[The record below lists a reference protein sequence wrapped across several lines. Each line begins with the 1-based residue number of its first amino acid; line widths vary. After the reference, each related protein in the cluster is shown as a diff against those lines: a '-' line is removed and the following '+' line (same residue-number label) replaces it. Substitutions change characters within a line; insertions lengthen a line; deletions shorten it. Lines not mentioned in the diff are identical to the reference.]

1 MRIDSSPERWRR
13 LRRVGLFEKVGFESR
28 QELTAGDSQKW
39 LGRVVRIRSVEE
51 PKRWGEGF
59 PESWNEVMETA
70 V

>member
-1 MRIDSSPERWRR
+1 M
-13 LRRVGLFEKVGFESR
+13 FEEMGFESR